1 MNPVKRA
8 KSPAKALGGI
18 LRKTGLTISV
28 AESCTGGLFSKMVTD
43 VPGSS
48 DYFLGSVVA
57 YSNSAKTKFTGI
69 GRGLIKRHGAVSIK
83 TAAALASG
91 IRQRLDSDIGV
102 SITGIAGPA
111 GGSVD
116 KPVGTV
122 CIGISFKGKKK
133 VLARKYLFK
142 GKRAGIRRRSALTA
156 LRALIKEL
164 HGG

>member
-1 MNPVKRA
+1 MNPTRRA
-8 KSPAKALGGI
+8 KRPEKALGGI
-18 LRKTGLTISV
+18 LRKTGLTLAV
-28 AESCTGGLFSKMVTD
+28 AESCTGGLFSKIITD
-43 VPGSS
+43 APGSS

-57 YSNSAKTKFTGI
+57 YDNSAKTKFTGI

-83 TAAALASG
+83 TAEALALG
-91 IRQRLDSDIGV
+91 IRRRLDSDIGV
-102 SITGIAGPA
+102 SITGIAGPT

-133 VLARKYLFK
+133 VLAKKYLFK
-142 GKRAGIRRRSALTA
+142 GKRAGIRRAASLTA
-156 LRALIKEL
+156 LRALIKAL